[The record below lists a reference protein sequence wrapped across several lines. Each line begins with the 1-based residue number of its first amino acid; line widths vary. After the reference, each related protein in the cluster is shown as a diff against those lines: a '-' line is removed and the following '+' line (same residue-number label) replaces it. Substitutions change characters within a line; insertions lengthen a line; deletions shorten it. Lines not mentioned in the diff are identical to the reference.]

1 MNGPDPEL
9 AEARREEAERWLAIV
24 GDDIDMARAAMHLSP
39 PRPGPA
45 AFHLQQAAEKL
56 VKSLLVLVGERV
68 PKTHDLGALVE
79 RAIPYV
85 PDLADALNPLRP
97 LSVWGVAYRYPT
109 VEEEPEPSVDT
120 LETNRPRAR
129 RIADARPGAHLES
142 ITRSS
147 SCSAWK
153 RV

>member
-1 MNGPDPEL
+1 MNDRDPEL
-9 AEARREEAERWLAIV
+9 AQARREEAERWLAIV

-85 PDLADALNPLRP
+85 PDLANALNPLRP

-120 LETNRPRAR
+120 LETT
-129 RIADARPGAHLES
+129 AHTLAELRTLVLAL
-142 ITRSS
+142 ISS
-147 SCSAWK
+147 
-153 RV
+153 R